1 MDTLIQLLNKN
12 REWADSVKQKDPN
25 FFEELAAQQSPE
37 YLWIGCSDSRVPAN
51 QIMGLLPGEVFVH
64 RNIANVVSLDD
75 ENALSV
81 IQFAVQALKVSQIIV
96 CGHYGCGGV
105 QAALDGVELEPPVSN
120 WLQPIKQMVSNHRA
134 DLEALPSADRA
145 RSLCEWN
152 VLAQMKQ
159 VCKTDTVR
167 SAWAAGQ
174 SLRIHGWVYDLHDGI
189 LNPLCPSIADSGND

>member
-1 MDTLIQLLNKN
+1 MDTLKQLLNNN
-12 REWADSVKQKDPN
+12 REWADSVKQEDSE
-25 FFEELAAQQSPE
+25 FFARLAAQQSPE

-81 IQFAVQALKVSQIIV
+81 IQYAVQALQVGHIIV

-105 QAALDGVELEPPVSN
+105 QAALDNLDLEPPVAN
-120 WLQPIKQMVSNHRA
+120 WLQPIKQLVRDHRA
-134 DLEALPSADRA
+134 DLDVLSDDERA
-145 RSLCEWN
+145 RNLCELN

-159 VCKTDTVR
+159 VCKTDIVQ

-189 LNPLCPSIADSGND
+189 LKPLCPSVADSGNV

>member
-1 MDTLIQLLNKN
+1 MKKLKHLFDKN
-12 REWADSVKQKDPN
+12 IAWADEMKKNNPAFFSSLAKQQ
-25 FFEELAAQQSPE
+25 FPE
-37 YLWIGCSDSRVPAN
+37 YLWIECSDSRVPAN
-51 QIMGLLPGEVFVH
+51 QIIDLPPGEVFVH

-81 IQFAVQALKVSQIIV
+81 IQYAVEALGVSHIIV

-105 QAALDGVELEPPVSN
+105 QAALDNAALDPPVAN
-120 WLQPIKQMVSNHRA
+120 WLQPIKQLVSDRRV
-134 DLEALPSADRA
+134 DLDALHGEDRA

-159 VCKTDTVR
+159 VCETETVQ

-174 SLRIHGWVYDLHDGI
+174 SLRIHGWIYNLHDG
-189 LNPLCPSIADSGND
+189 LLKPLCPSVADSGNA

>member
-1 MDTLIQLLNKN
+1 LDTLIELLNQN
-12 REWADSVKQKDPN
+12 REWADSVTKTDPEFFAQLAMQQKPK
-25 FFEELAAQQSPE
+25 

-51 QIMGLLPGEVFVH
+51 QILGLPPGEVFVH

-81 IQFAVQALKVSQIIV
+81 IQYAVQALQVSHIIV

-105 QAALDGVELEPPVSN
+105 QAALDNADLEAPVAN
-120 WLQPIKQMVSNHRA
+120 WLQPIKQLVNAHQDDLA
-134 DLEALPSADRA
+134 DLQGIDRA

-159 VCKTDTVR
+159 VCNSEIVQ

-174 SLRIHGWVYDLHDGI
+174 SLRVHGWIYDIHDGV
-189 LNPLCPSIADSGND
+189 LKPLCPSVADSS

>member
-1 MDTLIQLLNKN
+1 MDTLKQLLNNN
-12 REWADSVKQKDPN
+12 REWADSVKQEDAE
-25 FFEELAAQQSPE
+25 FFSRLAAQQNPE

-75 ENALSV
+75 DNALSV
-81 IQFAVQALKVSQIIV
+81 IQYAVQALEVSHIIV

-105 QAALDGVELEPPVSN
+105 QAALDGVELEPPVAN
-120 WLQPIKQMVSNHRA
+120 WLQPIKQMVSDHRG
-134 DLEALPSADRA
+134 DLDALPSGDRA

-159 VCKTDTVR
+159 VCKTDIVQ
-167 SAWAAGQ
+167 SAWAAGK
-174 SLRIHGWVYDLHDGI
+174 SLRVHGWVYDLHDGI
-189 LNPLCPSIADSGND
+189 LKPLCPSVADNSNV